1 MLSSQRTPAKT
12 KSRKLRA
19 PASGGPSLHPRPGGR
34 GAVAGDGGARFS
46 LLLPRSLL
54 QFHPVPWARLGVREL
69 RDLGD
74 LISIHC
80 REPTLHPRAGRKALE
95 GCSLRGNSSPG
106 RPPPL
111 PRAASRPAKRP
122 APHAHR
128 GRNGCCS
135 RSHAGGASFEES
147 PGK

>member
-1 MLSSQRTPAKT
+1 MLSSQLTPAKT
-12 KSRKLRA
+12 KSRKPRA
-19 PASGGPSLHPRPGGR
+19 PASGHGPPRSSILGLGG
-34 GAVAGDGGARFS
+34 VVGDGGAPFS

-80 REPTLHPRAGRKALE
+80 REPTLQPRARREALE
-95 GCSLRGNSSPG
+95 GCSQRGNSSPG
-106 RPPPL
+106 RPPP
-111 PRAASRPAKRP
+111 PPPAASKPAKCP

-135 RSHAGGASFEES
+135 RSRAGSASFEES